1 MTPQV
6 AGLLLGAG
14 IGLLALLVLLPR
26 TRRVRLADVMRDQ
39 DVDRTSAAVS
49 PVSRF
54 GAALLR
60 RTAGGEVKL
69 ERFLLGA
76 GIRTPASDVAT
87 LVVVTSVLALLI
99 GTASSGPVAGI
110 ALSGML
116 VALGY
121 FLVSRRRSKRAAD
134 FAEQL
139 PTTLQT
145 LVASLRAGYSLP
157 QALESV
163 VQTGYTPTSEEF
175 DRMLSEVRVG
185 RPLAQALRNLGER
198 MASPD
203 FDWVVIALEIN
214 EEVGGNLSEVLET
227 VERTIRERES
237 LRRNV
242 RALSAEGRVSAAI
255 IFLLPFITLGV
266 IALGNPGYVRI
277 FYTERVGVIMAAIAA
292 GLMVIGGLW
301 LKSMIKI
308 KL

>member
-26 TRRVRLADVMRDQ
+26 TRRVRLADAMRDR

-60 RTAGGEVKL
+60 RTAGGEVAL

-121 FLVSRRRSKRAAD
+121 FLVGRRRSKRTTD